1 MSPSAF
7 SLREQLAF
15 YGAYHSNPTNVWIHI
30 TCVPLILWSA
40 YVLAAHLPKSDAI
53 PSVHAEWGPYLA
65 FDLNYSTIWAIATE
79 LYYFI
84 LTPGVTLTHLP
95 VAVASL
101 LTATAYASK
110 PGSLGI
116 AAAVHVVCWLAQFY
130 GHGVHEGRAPALLDN
145 LLGALVLAPLFVHYE
160 VFFKLGLFNQTQKDL
175 HNDVGKLITE
185 LKLKKKQVK
194 KE

>member
-1 MSPSAF
+1 
-7 SLREQLAF
+7 
-15 YGAYHSNPTNVWIHI
+15 
-30 TCVPLILWSA
+30 
-40 YVLAAHLPKSDAI
+40 
-53 PSVHAEWGPYLA
+53 
-65 FDLNYSTIWAIATE
+65 
-79 LYYFI
+79 
-84 LTPGVTLTHLP
+84 
-95 VAVASL
+95 VASL

-145 LLGALVLAPLFVHYE
+145 LLGGESSPHTGDAAVEITLRVALVLAPLFVHYE

-175 HNDVGKLITE
+175 HNDVGKLTTE